1 MILYTVP
8 FLTRFFRA
16 WADDIRLPT
25 TDPPVQGGTG
35 DNLAVP
41 EEEERNDSD

>member
-16 WADDIRLPT
+16 WADDIRIPST
-25 TDPPVQGGTG
+25 EPPVRDGTG
-35 DNLAVP
+35 EGLAVP
-41 EEEERNDSD
+41 EEEDRNDSD